1 MKNKTLSGIIL
12 MLIAAMFVAIG
23 QLFWKIS
30 EAQIN
35 LWLIT
40 GFIIYAGGALIMT
53 IALRFGK
60 LSMLQPIFS
69 FSYIVAIFLGNI
81 FLNEK
86 ITIQHIIAVVFIILG
101 IICLSKGEKS

>member
-35 LWLIT
+35 LWLIA

-69 FSYIVAIFLGNI
+69 FSYIAAIFLGNI

-86 ITIQHIIAVVFIILG
+86 NVFDCFLTLRRMFHTG
-101 IICLSKGEKS
+101 TNDSLC